1 LLNHRAHLPHAL
13 LVLAALVVVAAY
25 WSGLNGSFLLDDAA
39 NLDSIADWLDG
50 KLGLATLLFERA
62 GGMFGRPVSM
72 ASFALNAW
80 LAGYTPFSLKLGNLV
95 VHLLCGFMVF
105 ATLRR
110 ALRHDP
116 NLQAQAPLYGAVVAS
131 LWMLHPL
138 HASTVL
144 YAVQRMAQLSMLLIL
159 VGLWLY
165 IVLRERLLRGPS
177 VTASIGLL
185 AGIPAVAVLAFLAKE
200 NGALLPLLCAV
211 VELGFFAGSPR
222 PAPVRGFLLLYVV
235 TPLAVGSLAF
245 ALQPQR
251 ILGGYESRDFT
262 MAERLLTQGRVLCD
276 YIGSLL
282 APNPPS
288 MGIYTDDFVASAS
301 LLSPPTTLA
310 ALLFLLATSAAA
322 WHSRKRLPA
331 VAFGWFFFLAAHAL
345 EAGPISLELYFEHR
359 NYLPSIGLL
368 TALVALAH
376 EAGRALA
383 HHKLRPGRIGAAT
396 LTATLLVLTLGTH
409 GRALVWRDRL
419 LIAESSLATH
429 PQSIRANVEVFSN
442 SIDHGNRKRAEEVVA
457 ALANSPIPRNRA
469 RAHVY
474 RLFLQCVVDHDADP
488 RDLDAFVTTTPM
500 PLTVEE
506 SMPFRGI
513 INAIAQKGCGAVT
526 GPMVGAAL
534 TRLADRAHAQ
544 SDRVRPKIVLRYY
557 AAEAYILE
565 RNWRSA
571 LPQANLAWQA
581 NTEPALARPLLLA
594 QLSTRDVAGAE
605 RTWQEARERAE
616 PFNAAD
622 QEALRWMREQIN
634 LAKSAFARGLIPS
647 APPPQ

>member
-1 LLNHRAHLPHAL
+1 MTLAS
-13 LVLAALVVVAAY
+13 LVIVAAY
-25 WSGLNGSFLLDDAA
+25 WAGLDGPFLLDDAP
-39 NLDSIADWLDG
+39 NLDGIADWLDG
-50 KLGLATLLFERA
+50 KLGLGTVLFERA

-72 ASFALNAW
+72 ASFAFNAW

-105 ATLRR
+105 GILRR
-110 ALRHDP
+110 VLRHDP
-116 NLQAQAPLYGAVVAS
+116 NLQTRAPLYGAVVAS
-131 LWMLHPL
+131 LWLLHPL

-144 YAVQRMAQLSMLLIL
+144 YAVQRMAQLSTLLIL
-159 VGLWLY
+159 LGLWLY

-177 VTASIGLL
+177 ITASIGLL
-185 AGIPAVAVLAFLAKE
+185 AGIPAVTVLAFLAKE

-222 PAPVRGFLLLYVV
+222 PKAVRGFLLMYVV
-235 TPLAVGSLAF
+235 TPLAVGSLAV
-245 ALQPQR
+245 ALRPQL
-251 ILGGYESRDFT
+251 ILGGYVSREFT
-262 MAERLLTQGRVLCD
+262 VTERLLTQGRALCD

-282 APNPPS
+282 APNPPR
-288 MGIYTDDFVASAS
+288 MGIYTDDFVASTS
-301 LLSPPTTLA
+301 LLSPSTTLV
-310 ALLFLLATSAAA
+310 ALLFLLAVSIAA
-322 WHSRKRLPA
+322 WHWRKRLPA

-359 NYLPSIGLL
+359 NYLPSVGLL

-376 EAGRALA
+376 EAGQVLA
-383 HHKLRPGRIGAAT
+383 RRKLRPGRMGAAV
-396 LTATLLVLTLGTH
+396 LTAALLVLAFGAH

-429 PQSIRANVEVFSN
+429 PQSLRANVEVFSN
-442 SIDHGNRKRAEEVVA
+442 SIDQGNRKRAEEVVA

-488 RDLDAFVTTTPM
+488 RDLDAFVTTAPM
-500 PLTVEE
+500 PLTIEE

-513 INAIAQKGCGAVT
+513 INTIAKKGCGAVT
-526 GPMVGAAL
+526 GPMVGAAI
-534 TRLADRAHAQ
+534 TRLTDRAHAQ

-557 AAEAYILE
+557 AAEAYLLE

-571 LPQANLAWQA
+571 LPQAKLAWQT

-594 QLSTRDVAGAE
+594 QLATGDVTGAE
-605 RTWQEARERAE
+605 RTWQEARGRAE

-634 LAKSAFARGLIPS
+634 EAKLAIAKNLVPSTADPSPSLAR
-647 APPPQ
+647 